1 VLDILELEGQ
11 YRVIGLLD
19 SFELRGKEKYG
30 HMVCGRA
37 EDAVEISK
45 QYECRAFFVAVGDN
59 WRRWQL
65 ASRLISTIPGV
76 QFPAVI
82 HPSALISKTAT
93 IGAGTVIMAAGVIGP
108 NAVLGEGCIVNIA
121 SSVNHDCRME
131 PYSSLSAGVHLGG
144 GSVIGMRS
152 SLGLAS
158 SLREKAVV
166 GKDTVVGAGA
176 VVINDLPGG
185 VVAFGVPAK
194 VRRQRAPDE
203 RYMR

>member
-1 VLDILELEGQ
+1 VLDILELHGH
-11 YRVIGLLD
+11 YRVMGLLD
-19 SFELRGKEKYG
+19 SFEPKGAEKYG
-30 HMVCGRA
+30 HLVCGRA
-37 EDAVEISK
+37 EDALEVSQ
-45 QYECRAFFVAVGDN
+45 QYQCREFFVAVGDN
-59 WRRWQL
+59 WQRWQL

-76 QFPAVI
+76 QFPVI
-82 HPSALISKTAT
+82 VHPSALISKTAT
-93 IGAGTVIMAAGVIGP
+93 LGAGSVIMAAGVIGP

-144 GSVIGMRS
+144 GSIVGMRS

-158 SLREKAVV
+158 SLREKGVV

-176 VVINDLPGG
+176 VVINDLPEG

-194 VRRQRAPDE
+194 VRRQRVPDE